1 MAHTFDVGVSGT
13 VITHSERSTF
23 LGLGEL
29 GGLEQVI
36 STLIVDF
43 EESHPQGILAG
54 ICFCWVEKEE
64 KQWKQNGDERNGSC
78 LSIMRQGC

>member
-64 KQWKQNGDERNGSC
+64 NSGNRMEMNGTDHVYP
-78 LSIMRQGC
+78 L